1 MSDEMTSVHY
11 FMYTEYKNGRVSIR
25 DRPYKTLSSAR
36 SAQKRRQVKLAGN
49 TAVKA
54 VRISITNKSDLSD
67 VDVKNLTAI

>member
-1 MSDEMTSVHY
+1 MKEI
-11 FMYTEYKNGRVSIR
+11 FFIYTLYQSGRIKIR

-36 SAQKRRQVKLAGN
+36 SAQYRRQVKLAGN